1 MLGSGRIRNTS
12 TPVLYLV
19 LLIAFSQLGL
29 RIFHQCDSG
38 PSEISVQKKYVNTF
52 SRNGSKHSATPFLV
66 YPRGRLPLF
75 IIVNLLAGDINL
87 SPGPK
92 RQHRGRKPKY
102 PCGLCSFAV
111 KDSGIQCSMC
121 TSWFHL
127 NCSNVSNDIF
137 GFHSKNPNA
146 IWLCPLCDVIN
157 LASSFFDSSSDLT
170 SMLNLSNSFESLTSL
185 SDDPDC
191 NVWNH
196 ENLRSSSPICVSHL
210 PKITLPK
217 LLLGGL
223 VERHPKQHPHPKQK
237 KPSAEMCEDK
247 GWLDRC
253 WERW

>member
-1 MLGSGRIRNTS
+1 MLGSGTIRNTS

-29 RIFHQCDSG
+29 RIFH
-38 PSEISVQKKYVNTF
+38 PSKMSVQKMYVNMF
-52 SRNGSKHSATPFLV
+52 RGNGLTHSATPFLG

-87 SPGPK
+87 NPGPK
-92 RQHRGRKPKY
+92 GQHRGRKPKY

-127 NCSNVSNDIF
+127 NYSNVSNDTL
-137 GFHSKNPNA
+137 GFHLKNPNA

-157 LASSFFDSSSDLT
+157 LASSFLDSSDLT

-191 NVWNH
+191 DVCNH
-196 ENLRSSSPICVSHL
+196 EI
-210 PKITLPK
+210 
-217 LLLGGL
+217 
-223 VERHPKQHPHPKQK
+223 
-237 KPSAEMCEDK
+237 
-247 GWLDRC
+247 
-253 WERW
+253 